1 MPATLT
7 VADIE
12 QQGDAVA
19 LTILL
24 PLAGFKTADGKRQKK
39 DDCLKEMRRLLK
51 GLK

>member
-24 PLAGFKTADGKRQKK
+24 PLAGFKQANGKRQKK
-39 DDCLKEMRRLLK
+39 DDCLKELRRLLK